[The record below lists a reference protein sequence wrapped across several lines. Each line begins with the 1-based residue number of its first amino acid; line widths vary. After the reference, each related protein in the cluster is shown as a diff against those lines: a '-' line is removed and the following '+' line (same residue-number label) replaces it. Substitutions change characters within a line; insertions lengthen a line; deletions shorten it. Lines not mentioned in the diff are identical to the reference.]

1 MAHAQ
6 QDRHVDR
13 FRPCLLPQV
22 LQQRQGLALGVEDRR
37 AMLQPRDP
45 KSTCPREVLEPIQTE
60 VAQVEQRQRP
70 GRGDLLG
77 DRVGSVAGAPGGDS
91 QLEDR
96 AGEEVPQQVDLHRG
110 QPPRKMPPQPGN
122 WSASSSGSAMVLL
135 SPMRTLVN
143 LFSRSTV

>member
-13 FRPCLLPQV
+13 SRPCLLPQV

-77 DRVGSVAGAPGGDS
+77 DRVGSVAT
-91 QLEDR
+91 
-96 AGEEVPQQVDLHRG
+96 HRG
-110 QPPRKMPPQPGN
+110 
-122 WSASSSGSAMVLL
+122 
-135 SPMRTLVN
+135 
-143 LFSRSTV
+143 